1 MYFMGKFL
9 TSYFYYSRSERN
21 GVVLLAAL
29 SFGVLMFTK
38 IYSFMN
44 RPSNTI
50 ADFTAFEQEIAAF
63 TSQQASDTEGGT
75 SGAQNEEAVLFAFNP
90 NDATKDDFMRLGLS
104 PKVATT
110 LVHYREKGGRFFK
123 KEDLKKI
130 YGLKPTD
137 YARLESYIEL
147 ENNGGFAK
155 RNFGNTPQYKD
166 AKKTPH
172 AIELKPF
179 DPNTAS
185 EDDLLGL
192 GLDEK
197 SVKILLKYRE
207 KGGHFKTKEDLR
219 KVYGLS
225 DIDFLRIQSY
235 IQIAD
240 NQFVAKNAP
249 TTTQNSGLPKKI
261 DNTGTVTVELNSANL
276 EELVQIRGRAVAVDE
291 VGVVG
296 DVRDYA
302 GTALLDFIAPL
313 GFHRPGEL
321 HEVQALAGE
330 RSPRCAQGFHGS
342 RRGVE
347 IRRVQVDDIHLVGGR
362 NIRLR
367 GGCLGGCHGRFQNL
381 EAAVVGDEP
390 RAAGD
395 ELLGAL
401 RVGDA
406 EFGGDVLSRRTD
418 ECDGEDENCQRPGGR
433 CAAAESCVH
442 SW

>member
-21 GVVLLAAL
+21 GVVLLATL
-29 SFGVLMFTK
+29 SFSVLMFTK
-38 IYSFMN
+38 IYSLMN
-44 RPSNTI
+44 KPSNTI

-63 TSQQASDTEGGT
+63 TSQQASDTEGSPFGV
-75 SGAQNEEAVLFAFNP
+75 QNEEAVLFAFNP

-137 YARLESYIEL
+137 YARLESYVEL
-147 ENNGGFAK
+147 GNNGGFDK
-155 RNFGNTPQYKD
+155 RNFGNTHLQRSPFGQYKD

-240 NQFVAKNAP
+240 NQFVAKNTP
-249 TTTQNSGLPKKI
+249 TTTQNSALPKKI
-261 DNTGTVTVELNSANL
+261 DNTGTVTVELNTANL
-276 EELVQIRGRAVAVDE
+276 EELVQIRGIGRTFAARIIEHRERLGGFASLNQLKE
-291 VGVVG
+291 VYGLPDSTIHNITPTLRLTAPQPRRIQVNKFTVEELTHPYLSRKQAEAI
-296 DVRDYA
+296 VRYR
-302 GTALLDFIAPL
+302 IN
-313 GFHRPGEL
+313 
-321 HEVQALAGE
+321 
-330 RSPRCAQGFHGS
+330 HGS
-342 RRGVE
+342 YKNLDDLKKTGV
-347 IRRVQVDDIHLVGGR
+347 INDLM
-362 NIRLR
+362 
-367 GGCLGGCHGRFQNL
+367 
-381 EAAVVGDEP
+381 
-390 RAAGD
+390 
-395 ELLGAL
+395 AL
-401 RVGDA
+401 KLQPY
-406 EFGGDVLSRRTD
+406 LSFD
-418 ECDGEDENCQRPGGR
+418 
-433 CAAAESCVH
+433 
-442 SW
+442 